1 MEDQSSSTPIQQF
14 SRRAAA
20 SLLVGG
26 GTASVAEVFKAQRA
40 SAALPPP
47 VNRPELLPNTPGEST
62 TIVDVARIL
71 SESQRREMDRQIKEV
86 EKKSNV
92 KIRVLAQTYPNS
104 PGKAIQKYWNVDTC
118 KAEGVSANDPTC
130 KGDPNVLVYVHDTGG
145 LGSANVNFSVG
156 ADVEAKKPKTF
167 WRQVQN
173 KFGNRFYIR
182 DHGDAETVVDVVSAL
197 HDAFA

>member
-1 MEDQSSSTPIQQF
+1 M
-14 SRRAAA
+14 A
-20 SLLVGG
+20 SFV
-26 GTASVAEVFKAQRA
+26 ASVSEAKHA

-47 VNRPELLPNTPGEST
+47 VNNPELLPNTPGDST
-62 TIVDVARIL
+62 PIVDVARIL
-71 SESQRREMDRQIKEV
+71 STSQLREMDKKIKEV
-86 EKKSNV
+86 ESKSNV

-118 KAEGVSANDPTC
+118 KAEGVSADDPTC

-156 ADVEAKKPKTF
+156 KDVEARKPRTF
-167 WRQVQN
+167 WRQIQN

-182 DHGDAETVVDVVSAL
+182 DHGDAETMLDVVSAL
-197 HDAFA
+197 HDAFV